1 MSDVI
6 RISDL
11 RRMFAQAAQQVRRE
25 QDMLSRLDCVGGDG
39 DHGSTMVR
47 AMEVLE
53 IEMNRESDQPLHDRL
68 KDAGWS
74 VLAVDGGASS
84 ALVGTF
90 IAGMGGEDLGQESDC
105 KHLAASFAAGL
116 RAVEKQTKARPGDK
130 TMMDA
135 LVPAVQAI
143 ESAAGSGEPVA
154 RALELAAEAARK
166 GAETTTDMIARYG
179 RAKFLGE
186 RTLGSPD
193 AGATSIA
200 LIFKGFSSAF
210 TQRKEV

>member
-1 MSDVI
+1 
-6 RISDL
+6 
-11 RRMFAQAAQQVRRE
+11 
-25 QDMLSRLDCVGGDG
+25 
-39 DHGSTMVR
+39 
-47 AMEVLE
+47 
-53 IEMNRESDQPLHDRL
+53 
-68 KDAGWS
+68 
-74 VLAVDGGASS
+74 
-84 ALVGTF
+84 
-90 IAGMGGEDLGQESDC
+90 
-105 KHLAASFAAGL
+105 
-116 RAVEKQTKARPGDK
+116 
-130 TMMDA
+130 MMDA

-186 RTLGSPD
+186 RTRGSPD